1 AGRDVGVVRA
11 GQVAG
16 LCRAQGAEAV
26 RQDLQHAVGLH
37 ALAVAGQHL
46 EQGEDHVL
54 LAGTGHALVDVQL
67 LGDLQQLV
75 RRHALEVAQRILR
88 EALRHARVRTAR
100 VLRLVVRALVLH
112 AAVFA
117 ETLALAV
124 AAVAEPLPAV
134 AAATFA
140 RVAFGAA
147 LLAATLGGRLGLAT
161 VGLLAAVLSTL
172 RGRRGCGRRRSGR
185 CALTAGRC
193 RRHRQRRL
201 DGRRRGGGIGGGSG
215 GSGGIGRLG
224 DTLAGALLGGCVIAP
239 GRFRLGV
246 LGQDWNSSLADA
258 SARRAGGGLV
268 WEGCAGCACLAAM
281 PRSGGTAA
289 ASGRP
294 DPPTLAPGS
303 WRRQAA
309 PGEQGPAVQAP
320 SVAGEWV
327 ACRAAQAARVLSIIW
342 VSWP

>member
-1 AGRDVGVVRA
+1 
-11 GQVAG
+11 
-16 LCRAQGAEAV
+16 
-26 RQDLQHAVGLH
+26 
-37 ALAVAGQHL
+37 
-46 EQGEDHVL
+46 
-54 LAGTGHALVDVQL
+54 
-67 LGDLQQLV
+67 
-75 RRHALEVAQRILR
+75 
-88 EALRHARVRTAR
+88 
-100 VLRLVVRALVLH
+100 
-112 AAVFA
+112 
-117 ETLALAV
+117 
-124 AAVAEPLPAV
+124 
-134 AAATFA
+134 
-140 RVAFGAA
+140 
-147 LLAATLGGRLGLAT
+147 
-161 VGLLAAVLSTL
+161 
-172 RGRRGCGRRRSGR
+172 
-185 CALTAGRC
+185 
-193 RRHRQRRL
+193 
-201 DGRRRGGGIGGGSG
+201 GGGG

-342 VSWP
+342 VSWPFPTAPTWVAWTWPSLNSSSIGIERTWYLIAVARFWSMLTLATLTRPS